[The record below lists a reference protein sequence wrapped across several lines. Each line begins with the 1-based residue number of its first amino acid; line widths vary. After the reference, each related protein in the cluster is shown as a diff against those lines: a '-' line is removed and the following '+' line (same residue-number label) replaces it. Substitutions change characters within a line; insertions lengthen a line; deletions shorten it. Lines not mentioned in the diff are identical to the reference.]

1 MIYCDILQYKATNA
15 EPPYK
20 AGYQQVQAQPEPY
33 ITYNISMLTKSI
45 KMWGRMYC
53 NTKAIQVSDAAAQW
67 GNRISKTALIWG

>member
-1 MIYCDILQYKATNA
+1 MIYCDILQYKAINV

-45 KMWGRMYC
+45 KMRGRMYC
-53 NTKAIQVSDAAAQW
+53 NTKAIQVSEAATQR
-67 GNRISKTALIWG
+67 GNRIPRTTVIWG

>member
-15 EPPYK
+15 ELPYK
-20 AGYQQVQAQPEPY
+20 AGYQQVRAQPEPY

-53 NTKAIQVSDAAAQW
+53 NTKAIQVSDAATQQ
-67 GNRISKTALIWG
+67 GNGISRTAVIWG

>member
-20 AGYQQVQAQPEPY
+20 AGYQQVRAQSEPY

-53 NTKAIQVSDAAAQW
+53 NTKAIQVSDAAAQRD
-67 GNRISKTALIWG
+67 NRIFRTAVIWG